1 MYHTLYCVWLIGY
14 FILLLDNPA
23 IYTPNSS
30 ILITSSTNII
40 TATIKVYVDG
50 SDPPPTPN
58 NISWYHNDHL
68 IHNTPSYMLTSNNTV
83 LVIRGQG
90 SSLIG
95 SYTVRVMTTNG
106 DSSVIV
112 NVTYPGIRENWRSR
126 YICIDYEMIIGS
138 SKLKSQE
145 LPIF

>member
-1 MYHTLYCVWLIGY
+1 
-14 FILLLDNPA
+14 
-23 IYTPNSS
+23 
-30 ILITSSTNII
+30 
-40 TATIKVYVDG
+40 
-50 SDPPPTPN
+50 
-58 NISWYHNDHL
+58 
-68 IHNTPSYMLTSNNTV
+68 MLTSNNTV

-106 DSSVIV
+106 DSNVIV

-138 SKLKSQE
+138 PKLKSQE